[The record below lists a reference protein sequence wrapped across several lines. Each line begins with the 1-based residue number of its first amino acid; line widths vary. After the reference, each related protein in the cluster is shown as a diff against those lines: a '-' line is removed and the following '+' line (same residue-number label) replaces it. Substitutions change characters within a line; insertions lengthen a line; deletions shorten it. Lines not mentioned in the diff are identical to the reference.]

1 MNERKYALVKL
12 RIFDKSIKVKKMNCR
27 LIVLE
32 DDLEKIMSFIEGS
45 NRIVIYDSVEV
56 FYSNDFIQDLLR
68 KIKRDLEQEM
78 LF

>member
-1 MNERKYALVKL
+1 MNEKKYALVKI
-12 RIFDKSIKVKKMNCR
+12 RIFDKNQVKKMNCR
-27 LIVLE
+27 FIILE
-32 DDLEKIMSFIEGS
+32 DDLEKIMSFIESS

-56 FYSNDFIQDLLR
+56 FYGNNFIQDLLR